1 MEVVHYDELV
11 AMESLK
17 QDHQTVLGQYYVDTE
32 NYLSQ
37 IEQLKEER
45 DSLRAALQ
53 SIALFV
59 SAGMGDENTTAQQY
73 ATRIKDGIEQMVV
86 DFTKRIEK

>member
-1 MEVVHYDELV
+1 MEVTHYDELV

-17 QDHQTVLGQYYVDTE
+17 QNHQTVLGQYYADTE

-86 DFTKRIEK
+86 DFSKRT

>member
-17 QDHQTVLGQYYVDTE
+17 QNHQTVLGQYYADTE

-45 DSLRAALQ
+45 DSFRAALQ

-73 ATRIKDGIEQMVV
+73 ATRIKDAIEQMVV
-86 DFTKRIEK
+86 DFSKRT